1 MMPDSG
7 TVFTITLRT
16 YVPCFEHVA
25 YCWWL
30 SYEATC
36 VDQQIRPSFSVQ
48 ESNCHLCSFR
58 ILVGAPQAAGQGPLR
73 GSRPGA
79 LFRCPI
85 TPEEYDCE
93 RVDIDGEGVWESRN
107 DKFISSWN
115 LRPVIVHYS
124 IYCTKNGMIPYTV
137 AQGLVGVQMGFF
149 NLYIFPLSFF
159 VLPQWVWTERAN
171 TTSGWELLSRVRGSE
186 GKWW

>member
-1 MMPDSG
+1 M
-7 TVFTITLRT
+7 LRT
-16 YVPCFEHVA
+16 YMPCFKRVA

-30 SYEATC
+30 GYEATW
-36 VDQQIRPSFSVQ
+36 VGEQIWLSFSIHA
-48 ESNCHLCSFR
+48 SNCLLCSFR

-93 RVDIDGEGVWESRN
+93 RVDIDGEGAWESRC

-124 IYCTKNGMIPYTV
+124 FYCTKMEWFRETV
-137 AQGLVGVQMGFF
+137 LCSSSVSGCADGI
-149 NLYIFPLSFF
+149 LYIYYSISFF
-159 VLPQWVWTERAN
+159 ILPQWVWTERAN
-171 TTSGWELLSRVRGSE
+171 TTSGWALLSRVRGSE
-186 GKWW
+186 GK